1 MQISVQSSG
10 KYATALRDRGFRAT
24 YGRVALLEA
33 LAVARKPISVE
44 EAAKAIK
51 GKLDLVNTYRA
62 LEALAKAG
70 LVRRVDVG
78 HRHMHYAIADIV
90 SGKHAHQFVCV
101 GCGLARA
108 HYSH

>member
-1 MQISVQSSG
+1 MQISVRSSG
-10 KYATALRDRGFRAT
+10 QFASMLRDKGFRAT

-33 LAVARKPISVE
+33 LTKAGQPLSVE
-44 EAAKAIK
+44 TVATAVK

-78 HRHMHYAIADIV
+78 HRHIHYGVAGP
-90 SGKHAHQFVCV
+90 SRHAHTFVCV
-101 GCGLARA
+101 CGLTQAA
-108 HYSH
+108 